1 MNPTPSARDQIVTT
15 AAALFEMQGYAA
27 TGLNQIVREAGAPKG
42 SLYHYF
48 PGGKDELAIE
58 ALRLLGQRTEERLRA
73 TLALAE
79 DPGAAVG
86 AWARALAG
94 HLRDSGY
101 RGAGSIAAIALETS
115 GTNPALNTACREV
128 YRLWQDAYRDALS
141 RFGFA
146 AASAE
151 GVAGFVLAA
160 IEGALLLCRVHRT
173 TQPLE
178 EVAEDLDLFLGRRS
192 YAEPRPAPAAAH
204 VPAEVPVAIVAPLAP
219 GASFPAEAPGA
230 VEQPAPAAA
239 PRPEAALAPEAP
251 QAAGAYPGPP
261 ERAAA
266 PGPAVL
272 RADGGTAPAQAPEE
286 PPARLKARRPL
297 RLLVLGASGGTGSHL
312 IEQALAAGHAVTAV
326 ARDPASIWVKHER
339 LAVVKGDVR
348 DAERMDEI
356 VAAGIDAVLSALGPT
371 QGAPRNLLTV
381 GMQNLVAAM
390 EHHGVR
396 RLVVLMSAALTDPH
410 DEVTLSR
417 SVGLT
422 LRRLAP
428 GSALDDAEAAA
439 AVLRASALDW
449 TIVRAPRL
457 TDGPRTSFY
466 LTGYLKVGSGH
477 SIARGDVAEFMLRQ
491 ITDREY
497 LHAAPLISY

>member
-1 MNPTPSARDQIVTT
+1 MNATPSARDQIVTT

-73 TLALAE
+73 TLALAD

-86 AWARALAG
+86 AWARVLAAR
-94 HLRDSGY
+94 LRDSGY

-115 GTNPALNTACREV
+115 ATSPELNAVCREV

-160 IEGALLLCRVHRT
+160 IEGALLLCRVRRT

-192 YAEPRPAPAAAH
+192 YAEPRPAPAAAYA
-204 VPAEVPVAIVAPLAP
+204 PAEVPL
-219 GASFPAEAPGA
+219 A
-230 VEQPAPAAA
+230 VEPPAPAAVRPLEGTPASA
-239 PRPEAALAPEAP
+239 PAVAPAV
-251 QAAGAYPGPP
+251 AGANPGPP

-266 PGPAVL
+266 PAAPPGPAVL
-272 RADGGTAPAQAPEE
+272 RADDGPAHAQAPEE

-356 VAAGIDAVLSALGPT
+356 VAAGIDAVLSAVGPT

-396 RLVVLMSAALTDPH
+396 RLVVLMSAALSDPH

-491 ITDREY
+491 ITDSEY